1 MLLLRAFALHASCFS
16 GQKNQQGGVE
26 GPRQPG
32 KTCKSLKEGFTRVR
46 RPLRGRVTNAHTS
59 KGCST
64 CTTFSPFPPPS
75 PHLWH
80 LAAFVFYFLF
90 LFFFYFLNLQKKE
103 YRYYT
108 FYMRVRFR
116 TGAPGAPFLIR
127 PETFPKLL
135 HLFPQKKRKKALG
148 FLCAKSLSGASTHSP
163 SRQRFCA
170 ARFRH
175 SRH

>member
-16 GQKNQQGGVE
+16 GQKIK
-26 GPRQPG
+26 RG
-32 KTCKSLKEGFTRVR
+32 KTCKSLKEGFTRGR

-64 CTTFSPFPPPS
+64 CTTFSPFPPLPPIYGTS
-75 PHLWH
+75 PLG
-80 LAAFVFYFLF
+80 FFLFSFF
-90 LFFFYFLNLQKKE
+90 LFFFLFFKSSKKGIQVLHILHACALFALE
-103 YRYYT
+103 PPGLLSLY
-108 FYMRVRFR
+108 VR
-116 TGAPGAPFLIR
+116 
-127 PETFPKLL
+127 K
-135 HLFPQKKRKKALG
+135 LFPNSYIFFHKKKRKKALG